1 MEGDGEGGGK
11 EEVEGGGGVEGSQ
24 WGSVGGN
31 GRQGKGKATKE
42 PAPIRFQRTSTM
54 FVHSSQLPVA
64 WFHRD
69 PLT

>member
-1 MEGDGEGGGK
+1 M
-11 EEVEGGGGVEGSQ
+11 EGSQ

-31 GRQGKGKATKE
+31 GRWGKGKATKE